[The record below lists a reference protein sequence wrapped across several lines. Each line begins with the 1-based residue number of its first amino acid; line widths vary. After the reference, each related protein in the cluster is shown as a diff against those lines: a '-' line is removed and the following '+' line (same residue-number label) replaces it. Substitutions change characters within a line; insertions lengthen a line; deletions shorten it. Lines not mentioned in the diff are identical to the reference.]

1 MSQIAKNLKKINRQ
15 ILKNAI
21 GVPPTLVAVTK
32 TRSIKEINEAISLG
46 IKSIG
51 ENRVQEAEIKFQK
64 ISKKVEKRLVGHLQ
78 SNKIKKAISLFDS
91 IDSVGSYVLAQ
102 KISNHCQEK
111 GKTQRILIQ
120 INTSE
125 EKTKSGFL
133 LSEKKDIL
141 KCFSLPNLQIDG
153 LMTIGPLSKN
163 QNKRKKAF
171 QSLKDFFSIVNKIIS
186 PEKQIKELSMGM
198 SDDFLLATKEG
209 STMIRVGTNIFGT
222 RKTSALTF

>member
-1 MSQIAKNLKKINRQ
+1 MNQIAKNLKKINRQ

-21 GVPPTLVAVTK
+21 GAPPTLVAVTK

-64 ISKKVEKRLVGHLQ
+64 ISKKVEKRLIGRRQ

-222 RKTSALTF
+222 RKTSA

>member
-21 GVPPTLVAVTK
+21 GTPPTLVAVTK

-141 KCFSLPNLQIDG
+141 KCFSLPNLQVDG
-153 LMTIGPLSKN
+153 LMTIGPLSKD

-222 RKTSALTF
+222 RKTSA

>member
-1 MSQIAKNLKKINRQ
+1 MNQIAKNLKKINRQ

-21 GVPPTLVAVTK
+21 GTPPTLVAVTK

-64 ISKKVEKRLVGHLQ
+64 ISKKVEKRFIGRLQ

-222 RKTSALTF
+222 RKTSA

>member
-1 MSQIAKNLKKINRQ
+1 MNQIAKNLKKINRQ

-21 GVPPTLVAVTK
+21 GTPPTLVAVTK

-64 ISKKVEKRLVGHLQ
+64 ISKKVEKRLVGRLQ

-222 RKTSALTF
+222 RKTSA

>member
-1 MSQIAKNLKKINRQ
+1 MNQIAKNLKKINRQ

-21 GVPPTLVAVTK
+21 GTPPTLVAVTK

-64 ISKKVEKRLVGHLQ
+64 ISKKVEKRLIGRLQ

-141 KCFSLPNLQIDG
+141 KCFSLPNLQVDG
-153 LMTIGPLSKN
+153 LMTIGPLSKD

-222 RKTSALTF
+222 RKTSA

>member
-21 GVPPTLVAVTK
+21 GTPPTLVAVTK

-64 ISKKVEKRLVGHLQ
+64 ISKKVEKRLIGRLQ

-222 RKTSALTF
+222 RKTSA

>member
-1 MSQIAKNLKKINRQ
+1 MNQIAKNLKKINRQ

-21 GVPPTLVAVTK
+21 GTPPTLVAVTK

-64 ISKKVEKRLVGHLQ
+64 ISKKVEKRLVGRLQ

-198 SDDFLLATKEG
+198 SDDFLLAIKEG

-222 RKTSALTF
+222 RKTSA

>member
-1 MSQIAKNLKKINRQ
+1 MNQIAKNLKKINRQ

-21 GVPPTLVAVTK
+21 GTPPTLVAVTK

-64 ISKKVEKRLVGHLQ
+64 ISKKVEKRLIGRLQ

-153 LMTIGPLSKN
+153 LMTIGPLSKD

-222 RKTSALTF
+222 RKTSA

>member
-21 GVPPTLVAVTK
+21 GTPPTLVAVTK

-64 ISKKVEKRLVGHLQ
+64 ISKKVEKRFIGRLQ

-102 KISNHCQEK
+102 KISNHCQKK

-141 KCFSLPNLQIDG
+141 KCFSLPNLQVDG
-153 LMTIGPLSKN
+153 LMTIGPSSKD

-171 QSLKDFFSIVNKIIS
+171 QSIKDFFSIINKIIS

-198 SDDFLLATKEG
+198 SDDFLLAIKEG
-209 STMIRVGTNIFGT
+209 ATMIRVGTNIFGT
-222 RKTSALTF
+222 RKTSA

>member
-1 MSQIAKNLKKINRQ
+1 MSQIAKNLKKVNQQ
-15 ILKNAI
+15 ILKNAT
-21 GVPPTLVAVTK
+21 GPPPTLVVVTK
-32 TRSIKEINEAISLG
+32 TRSVEEINEAISLG

-51 ENRVQEAEIKFQK
+51 ENRVQEAEKKFQK
-64 ISKKVEKRLVGHLQ
+64 ISKEVEKRLVGRLQ
-78 SNKIKKAISLFDS
+78 SNKIKKAINLFDS
-91 IDSVGSYVLAQ
+91 IDSVGSYALAQ

-141 KCFSLPNLQIDG
+141 KCFSLPNLQVDG
-153 LMTIGPLSKN
+153 LMTIGPSSKD

-198 SDDFLLATKEG
+198 SDDFLLAIKEG
-209 STMIRVGTNIFGT
+209 ATMIRVGTNIFGT
-222 RKTSALTF
+222 RKTSA

>member
-1 MSQIAKNLKKINRQ
+1 MNQIAKNLKKINRQ

-21 GVPPTLVAVTK
+21 GTPPTLVAVTK

-141 KCFSLPNLQIDG
+141 KCFSLPNLQVDG
-153 LMTIGPLSKN
+153 LMTIGPLSKD

-222 RKTSALTF
+222 RKTSA

>member
-1 MSQIAKNLKKINRQ
+1 MSQIAKNLKKINQQ

-21 GVPPTLVAVTK
+21 GAPPTLVAVTK

-64 ISKKVEKRLVGHLQ
+64 ISKKVEKRLIGRLQ

-222 RKTSALTF
+222 RKTSA

>member
-1 MSQIAKNLKKINRQ
+1 MNQIAKNLKKINRQ

-21 GVPPTLVAVTK
+21 GTPPTLVAVTK

-64 ISKKVEKRLVGHLQ
+64 ISKKVEKRLIGRLQ

-222 RKTSALTF
+222 RKTSA

>member
-21 GVPPTLVAVTK
+21 GTPPTLVAVTK

-102 KISNHCQEK
+102 KISNHCQKK

-141 KCFSLPNLQIDG
+141 KCFSLPNLQVDG
-153 LMTIGPLSKN
+153 LMTIGPLSKD

-222 RKTSALTF
+222 RKTSA

>member
-64 ISKKVEKRLVGHLQ
+64 ISKKVEKRLIGRLQ

-141 KCFSLPNLQIDG
+141 KCFSLPNLQVDG
-153 LMTIGPLSKN
+153 LMTIGPLSKD

-222 RKTSALTF
+222 RKTSA

>member
-21 GVPPTLVAVTK
+21 GTPPTLVAVTK

-64 ISKKVEKRLVGHLQ
+64 ISKKVEKRLIGRLQ

-102 KISNHCQEK
+102 KISNHCQKK

-141 KCFSLPNLQIDG
+141 KCFSLPNLQVDG
-153 LMTIGPLSKN
+153 LMTIGPLSKD

-222 RKTSALTF
+222 RKTSA

>member
-1 MSQIAKNLKKINRQ
+1 MNQIAKNLKKINRQ

-21 GVPPTLVAVTK
+21 GTPPTLVAVTK

-102 KISNHCQEK
+102 KISNHCQKK

-141 KCFSLPNLQIDG
+141 KCFSLPNLQVDG
-153 LMTIGPLSKN
+153 LMTIGPLSKD

-222 RKTSALTF
+222 RKTSA